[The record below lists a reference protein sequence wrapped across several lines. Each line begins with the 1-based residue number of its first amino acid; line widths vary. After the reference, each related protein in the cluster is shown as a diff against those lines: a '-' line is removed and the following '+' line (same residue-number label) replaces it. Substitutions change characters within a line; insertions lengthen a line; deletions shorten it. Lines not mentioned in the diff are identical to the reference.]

1 MGRAVMSKS
10 LSVMV
15 PTFNEKENI
24 QILVPRILDVFKEN
38 GIDGEIVIVEDPST
52 DGSEVVLRAMEK
64 KHPEV
69 HVIFR
74 QPPGSLSKAWHEGF
88 AAAQK
93 EHVVCIDADLCH
105 DPKCFPE
112 MLEKMATHDLV
123 IGSRYLDPNA
133 AKMEDKSW
141 VAILCSKLGGYSSRV
156 VFGFKETDTSH
167 SFRMFKK
174 ELFNQIADKLDQ
186 EGNVYLIQ
194 FLYETEKAGAKIV
207 EIPIVYGKRIH
218 GETKLKVS
226 KETIRY
232 FRFVFRIVG
241 KKLIGRA

>member
-1 MGRAVMSKS
+1 MNKS
-10 LSVMV
+10 LSVVV

-24 QILVPRILDVFKEN
+24 QILVPRILEVFQKN
-38 GIDGEIVIVEDPST
+38 DIDGEVVIVEDPSS
-52 DGSEVVLRAMEK
+52 DGSEAVLCELAAT
-64 KHPEV
+64 HPEV
-69 HVIFR
+69 RVIFR
-74 QPPGSLSKAWHEGF
+74 QPPGSLSRAWHEGF
-88 AAAQK
+88 AVAQK

-112 MLEKMATHDLV
+112 MLQKMETHDLV

-133 AKMEDKSW
+133 AKMEDKSKL
-141 VAILCSKLGGYSSRV
+141 AMLCSKLGGMSSRI

-174 ELFNQIADKLDQ
+174 ELFVRIADKLDQ

-194 FLYETEKAGAKIV
+194 FLYEAEKVGAKV
-207 EIPIVYGKRIH
+207 AEIPIVYGKRIY

-232 FRFVFRIVG
+232 FKFVFRTLGRKLVG
-241 KKLIGRA
+241 RDGCV